1 MSSIFQVGVTFTLEE
16 MYDVE
21 AETYAEAEQE
31 AIALFEQDFSNV
43 PFWAGDTPQA
53 TVYEEIPN
61 DDDD

>member
-1 MSSIFQVGVTFTLEE
+1 MSSNFCVGVTFTIEE
-16 MYDVE
+16 MYNVDADTYEE
-21 AETYAEAEQE
+21 AEEKARAEFE
-31 AIALFEQDFSNV
+31 ADFSGV